1 MFRATVILTVFLALV
16 CTGFGVAANSPTAPA
31 VSQRPD
37 GRLLPDAADMGT
49 TTAQSEPTGVT
60 GRPDGRT
67 VPDAADLRKAEAP
80 PIVISVDRSGT
91 ASFNWLDAFIG
102 ALAAAGVALA
112 VGGLLVAR
120 HHQVPTAAR

>member
-1 MFRATVILTVFLALV
+1 VFRTTVILTVFLALL
-16 CTGFGVAANSPTAPA
+16 CTGIGVAANSPDARA

-49 TTAQSEPTGVT
+49 KAATPTGVT

-67 VPDAADLRKAEAP
+67 LPDAADLRKGEAP
-80 PIVISVDRSGT
+80 PIVISVDKSSTG
-91 ASFNWLDAFIG
+91 SFDWLDALIG

-112 VGGLLVAR
+112 VGGVLVAR
-120 HHQVPTAAR
+120 YHAPSPAR